1 MLLEILSVCSVHVL
15 AYCIAFSPQKK
26 KKNFIKQITCMAK
39 SRLCEI
45 IPVRGIKPRA
55 TAQRDNMKGG
65 NVSRYTILEVE
76 NTVLVIIICSCV

>member
-26 KKNFIKQITCMAK
+26 KKISS
-39 SRLCEI
+39 SRLPAWLKAGYARV
-45 IPVRGIKPRA
+45 IPVRGIEPRA

-65 NVSRYTILEVE
+65 NVSRYTILE
-76 NTVLVIIICSCV
+76 L